1 MLSHDACPQWTGVFL
16 FSERWR
22 NPAGYATIFI
32 GEVIHMSEKT
42 VTLHVRIT
50 ESQKRHLQELAER
63 KGLVLSK
70 IIQNYIEKLLEKELS
85 IPATPSAQAR
95 LSKLS
100 FENSTFTLR
109 CSKTLQQLYRAACSQ
124 EGLHANGHIRM
135 FMQDFAYLLTDTYP
149 STPYSTESRLV
160 YLKLFLK
167 NEAQKR
173 GLRYKESW
181 CEVIQLPDDLEMPLI
196 DMVSPF
202 HYVVYDVN
210 ASVMW
215 HIVFQSKNE
224 ER

>member
-1 MLSHDACPQWTGVFL
+1 MDRRFLS
-16 FSERWR
+16 SERWR
-22 NPAGYATIFI
+22 NPAGYDTIFI
-32 GEVIHMSEKT
+32 GEMIHMSEKT

-135 FMQDFAYLLTDTYP
+135 FMQDFDYLLTDTYP
-149 STPYSTESRLV
+149 STP
-160 YLKLFLK
+160 
-167 NEAQKR
+167 
-173 GLRYKESW
+173 
-181 CEVIQLPDDLEMPLI
+181 
-196 DMVSPF
+196 
-202 HYVVYDVN
+202 YVVYDVN

>member
-1 MLSHDACPQWTGVFL
+1 MLLIQMLSHDACPQWTGVFL

-95 LSKLS
+95 LSNLS

-124 EGLHANGHIRM
+124 EGLHANGISGCSCRILPTCLPIPI
-135 FMQDFAYLLTDTYP
+135 QA
-149 STPYSTESRLV
+149 RL
-160 YLKLFLK
+160 
-167 NEAQKR
+167 
-173 GLRYKESW
+173 
-181 CEVIQLPDDLEMPLI
+181 
-196 DMVSPF
+196 
-202 HYVVYDVN
+202 
-210 ASVMW
+210 
-215 HIVFQSKNE
+215 IVP
-224 ER
+224 RADWYT